1 MLDKI
6 KKIYK
11 RFLIIAGLGF
21 YIYVLIL
28 EKYKIL
34 EEVREAR
41 ILLIIGLIVSAL
53 LGINLILDFD
63 KSHKIVSTFVIL
75 VFILIFFNYLKEG
88 IKALNKTYIDEF
100 SEMLNLNLANRELN
114 LIVIISFIREPLI
127 KISDYIRSAY
137 DEYDDKNI
145 IS

>member
-11 RFLIIAGLGF
+11 GFLIIAWLGF

-41 ILLIIGLIVSAL
+41 ILLIIGFIVSAL

-88 IKALNKTYIDEF
+88 IKALNKTYIYEF